1 MFIYDVLAFFLVLGP
16 IVLIHE
22 LGHFI
27 SAVRLGVRV
36 EEFGLGLPPRAVTL
50 FERSGIKYTLNWLP
64 LGGFVRP
71 AGEDDPSVPDGL
83 AASPK
88 RVRFAVLFSGPL
100 ANFLL
105 AFLLFWV
112 AYMITAVPVYDD
124 THVAIVS
131 VDADSPAAAAGLLP
145 GDVVDQVDGQAI
157 SDADALV
164 ALVQASPEKA
174 LTFAIE
180 RDGAARAL
188 TVLPARVDNG
198 SAVIGRIGAG
208 LGAAPTGETIT
219 YGPLAAAGQSVKQ
232 VGDIIMLTVRVPV
245 MLVRGE
251 VSVSEVGFIGPP
263 NIARASRQSAQM
275 SLASGDWFP
284 FLSFVAFI
292 NVALGFTNLLPIPAL
307 DGGRILFVL
316 IEALRGRR
324 IAPEKEATVHMVA
337 IMLLLGL
344 MVLIF
349 VHDLMN
355 PIDLFGP

>member
-27 SAVRLGVRV
+27 AALRLGVRV
-36 EEFGLGLPPRAVTL
+36 EEFGLGLPPRAATL

-83 AASPK
+83 AAASK
-88 RVRFAVLFSGPL
+88 RVRFTVLFSGPV

-105 AFLLFWV
+105 AFALFWV
-112 AYMITAVPVYDD
+112 AYLVTDVPVYDD
-124 THVAIVS
+124 SRVAIVS
-131 VDADSPAAAAGLLP
+131 IDADLPAAAAGLLP
-145 GDVVDQVDGQAI
+145 GDVVLEVNGQPI
-157 SDADALV
+157 SDSDELV
-164 ALVQASPEKA
+164 AQVQASPEMP
-174 LTFAIE
+174 LTFVVE
-180 RDGAARAL
+180 RDGERQSI
-188 TVLPARVDNG
+188 TVLPAAITENDT
-198 SAVIGRIGAG
+198 VIGRIGAG
-208 LGAAPTGETIT
+208 LGPAPTGEVIS
-219 YGPLAAAGQSVKQ
+219 YGPLSAAGESVSQ
-232 VGDIIMLTVRVPV
+232 IGRIIMLTLRVPV
-245 MLVRGE
+245 MLLRGE
-251 VSVSEVGFIGPP
+251 VSIEEVGFIGPP

-316 IEALRGRR
+316 LEALRGRR
-324 IAPEKEATVHMVA
+324 VSPEREATVHMVA

-344 MVLIF
+344 MVFIF

-355 PIDLFGP
+355 PIDLFAP